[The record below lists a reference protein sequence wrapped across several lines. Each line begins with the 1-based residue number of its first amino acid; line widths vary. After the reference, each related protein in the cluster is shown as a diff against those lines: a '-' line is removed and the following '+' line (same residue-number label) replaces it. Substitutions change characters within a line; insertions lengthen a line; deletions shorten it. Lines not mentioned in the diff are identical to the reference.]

1 MKNKI
6 SLFFY
11 LFIFKLFLKK
21 NKKKLKWLNYKEFG
35 IVDIKSINKINY
47 IKYFDHTRV
56 NKFNLYLLKKIYM
69 HSIKINDDIIEE
81 RKPSSNIYEMN

>member
-6 SLFFY
+6 ILFFY

-21 NKKKLKWLNYKEFG
+21 NNKKLKWLNYKEFG

-47 IKYFDHTRV
+47 IKYFDHTRLT
-56 NKFNLYLLKKIYM
+56 KFNLYLLKKIYM